1 MFEINKT
8 QMKTKD
14 QILLERAY
22 ASISGIFEAEGTPEV
37 TETTGAAQETATPP
51 VAELTPTEEQILTAL
66 IQKLG
71 PEQFLAK
78 VTQMAA
84 PKQPQPA
91 PAAPQPTPQPA
102 PAA

>member
-1 MFEINKT
+1 
-8 QMKTKD
+8 MKTKD

-22 ASISGIFEAEGTPEV
+22 ASIAGIFEAEAPEP
-37 TETTGAAQETATPP
+37 TQAAAPEAAAAAAPP
-51 VAELTPTEEQILTAL
+51 VADLTPTEEQILMAL

-84 PKQPQPA
+84 PQPEQPAAATPPPA
-91 PAAPQPTPQPA
+91 PAV
-102 PAA
+102 

>member
-1 MFEINKT
+1 
-8 QMKTKD
+8 MKNKD

-22 ASISGIFEAEGTPEV
+22 ASIAGIFEAETAEPTQAAAPEAAP
-37 TETTGAAQETATPP
+37 TETTAPP
-51 VAELTPTEEQILTAL
+51 VADLTPTEEQILMAL

-84 PKQPQPA
+84 PQPEQPAAATPPPAQPA
-91 PAAPQPTPQPA
+91 PAV
-102 PAA
+102 